1 MSTPAAKPAKTTSA
15 ATKSTAAKSTTAK
28 KLAPVV
34 DAPVAAEVK
43 TVAVVAPFFQDNTI
57 RYLRA
62 FANLPN
68 CRTVVI
74 SQDPMAKLPGDL
86 QAKLAGHWQVRN
98 SLAGGDL
105 GAACIALQKRHG
117 PLDGLHGFLEQL
129 QVPLGEAR
137 DIAQLPGMNAKTAV
151 QFRDKSVMKDVLRAA
166 GVPVARHALIEND
179 GDAWDFANVVGFP
192 LILKPVDGLGSR
204 GTQRIDSE
212 SQLAAALK
220 QQRPSIDRPLQA
232 EEFVTGAERTFETV
246 SVRGQPLWDSGT
258 WYMNRPLEVLEN
270 PWMQYCVVL
279 PKEEDRQEFSQF
291 RPTNHAALQALGM
304 GTGLT
309 HMEWFLRK
317 DGSHVVSEVGAR
329 PPGVHIMP
337 MNGLALERDFVSLWA
352 NLVVHETWPGDL
364 QRNWAV
370 GAAFFRGTGKGRR
383 VAEVKGL
390 DIAQQLAGS
399 LVVDRKLPVVGQ
411 LRADGY
417 EGEGWA
423 LVRAPR
429 TEQVVEA
436 LKALVTNVQVRYG
449 Q

>member
-1 MSTPAAKPAKTTSA
+1 MSTPAAKPRAQKSA
-15 ATKSTAAKSTTAK
+15 STKQAAPA
-28 KLAPVV
+28 V
-34 DAPVAAEVK
+34 DAPKVAEVK
-43 TVAVVAPFFQDNTI
+43 TVAVVAPFFQDNTL

-62 FANLPN
+62 FADLPN
-68 CRTVVI
+68 CRTLVI
-74 SQDPMAKLPGDL
+74 SQDPMAKLPADL
-86 QAKLAGHWQVRN
+86 QAKLGGHWQVRN
-98 SLAGGDL
+98 SLAGSDL
-105 GAACIALQKRHG
+105 GAACQGLQKRYG

-137 DIAQLPGMNAKTAV
+137 DIAGLPGMNAKTAL

-179 GDAWDFANVVGFP
+179 GDAWDFANAVGFP

-204 GTQRIDSE
+204 GTQRIESE
-212 SQLAAALK
+212 AQLSAALK
-220 QQRPSIDRPLQA
+220 QQRPSIDRPLQG

-246 SVRGQPLWDSGT
+246 SVRGVPQWDSGT
-258 WYMNRPLEVLEN
+258 LYMNRPLEVLEN

-337 MNGLALERDFVSLWA
+337 MNGLALECDFVSLWA
-352 NLVVHETWPGDL
+352 NLVVHEHWPSRL
-364 QRNWAV
+364 QRKWAV
-370 GAAFFRGTGKGRR
+370 GAAFFRGTGQGRR
-383 VAEVKGL
+383 VVEVRGL
-390 DIAQQLAGS
+390 DVAQRLAGS
-399 LVVDRKLPVVGQ
+399 LVVDRKLPVAGQ
-411 LRADGY
+411 LRAEGY

>member
-1 MSTPAAKPAKTTSA
+1 M
-15 ATKSTAAKSTTAK
+15 
-28 KLAPVV
+28 
-34 DAPVAAEVK
+34 K
-43 TVAVVAPFFQDNTI
+43 TVAVVAPFFQDNTL

-62 FANLPN
+62 FAAVPD

-74 SQDPMAKLPGDL
+74 SQDPQSKLPADL
-86 QAKLAGHWQVRN
+86 KEKLGGHWQVRN
-98 SLAGGDL
+98 SLGGQDL
-105 GAACIALQKRHG
+105 GKACVELQKKYG

-137 DIAQLPGMNAKTAV
+137 DLAGIAGMGARIAT

-166 GVPVARHALIEND
+166 GVPVARHALIESD
-179 GDAWDFANVVGFP
+179 ADAWDFANLVGMP

-204 GTQRIDSE
+204 GTQRIE
-212 SQLAAALK
+212 REAQLTAALK
-220 QQRPSIDRPLQA
+220 QLRPSIERPLQA
-232 EEFVTGAERTFETV
+232 EEFVVGSERTFETV
-246 SVRGQPLWDSGT
+246 TIAGKPVWDSGT
-258 WYMNRPLEVLEN
+258 LYMNRPLEVLEN

-279 PKEEDRQEFSQF
+279 PREEDRSEFKAF
-291 RPTNHAALQALGM
+291 RPTNRAALQALGM

-317 DGSHVVSEVGAR
+317 DGTHVVSEVGAR

-337 MNGLALERDFVSLWA
+337 MNGLALERDFVQLWA
-352 NLVVHETWPGDL
+352 HLVVHEQWPGDL

-370 GAAFFRGTGKGRR
+370 GAAFFRGTGKGKR
-383 VAEVKGL
+383 VVEVRGL
-390 DIAQQLAGS
+390 DKAQELAGP
-399 LVVDRKLPVVGQ
+399 LVVDRKLPQVGQ
-411 LRADGY
+411 ARADGY

-423 LVRAPR
+423 IVRAPR
-429 TEQVVEA
+429 TEQVIEA

>member
-1 MSTPAAKPAKTTSA
+1 MSTPTAKPAKSKT
-15 ATKSTAAKSTTAK
+15 ATPKTAAAK
-28 KLAPVV
+28 PLAPAV
-34 DAPVAAEVK
+34 DNPVSAQPR

-68 CRTVVI
+68 CRTLVI

-86 QAKLAGHWQVRN
+86 QSKLAGHWQVRN
-98 SLAGGDL
+98 SLAGRDL
-105 GAACIALQKRHG
+105 GEACVALQKRYG

-137 DIAQLPGMNAKTAV
+137 DIAGLPGMNAKTAL

-166 GVPVARHALIEND
+166 GVPVARHALVESD
-179 GDAWDFANVVGFP
+179 GDALDFANSVGFP

-212 SQLAAALK
+212 AQLASALK
-220 QQRPSIDRPLQA
+220 QLRPSLDRPLQA

-246 SVRGQPLWDSGT
+246 SVRGEPLWDSGT

-279 PKEEDRQEFSQF
+279 PKEEDRSEFTQF
-291 RPTNHAALQALGM
+291 RPTNRAALRALGM

-352 NLVVHETWPGDL
+352 NLVVHEAWPSDL
-364 QRNWAV
+364 QRKWAV
-370 GAAFFRGTGKGRR
+370 GAAFFRGTGKGLR
-383 VAEVKGL
+383 VTEVKGL
-390 DIAQQLAGS
+390 DTAQQLAGS
-399 LVVDRKLPVVGQ
+399 LVVDRKLPTVGQ

-423 LVRAPR
+423 IVRAPR

>member
-1 MSTPAAKPAKTTSA
+1 MSTPAHKPRAPKSAASKPASV
-15 ATKSTAAKSTTAK
+15 
-28 KLAPVV
+28 VV
-34 DAPVAAEVK
+34 DSPRIAEVK
-43 TVAVVAPFFQDNTI
+43 TVAVVAPFFQDNTL

-62 FANLPN
+62 FADLPH
-68 CRTVVI
+68 CRTLVI
-74 SQDPMAKLPGDL
+74 SQDPMAKLPADL
-86 QAKLAGHWQVRN
+86 QSKLGGHWQVRN
-98 SLAGGDL
+98 SLAGSDL
-105 GAACIALQKRHG
+105 GAACLGLQKRFG

-137 DIAQLPGMNAKTAV
+137 DIAELPGMNAKTAI

-166 GVPVARHALIEND
+166 GVPVARHALIESD
-179 GDAWDFANVVGFP
+179 GDAWDFANIVGFP

-204 GTQRIDSE
+204 GTQRIESE
-212 SQLAAALK
+212 AQLSAALK
-220 QQRPSIDRPLQA
+220 QQRPSLDRPLQA

-246 SVRGQPLWDSGT
+246 SVRGEPLWDSGT
-258 WYMNRPLEVLEN
+258 LYMNRPLEVIEN

-291 RPTNHAALQALGM
+291 RPTNHAALRALGM

-317 DGSHVVSEVGAR
+317 DGSHVVSEVGSR

-352 NLVVHETWPGDL
+352 NLVVHETWPSPL
-364 QRNWAV
+364 QRKWAV

-383 VAEVKGL
+383 VVEVSGL
-390 DIAQQLAGS
+390 DTAQRLAGA

-411 LRADGY
+411 LRAEGY

-429 TEQVVEA
+429 TEQVIEA
-436 LKALVTNVQVRYG
+436 LKALVTHVQVRYG
-449 Q
+449 H